1 MLSVKPRA
9 PTESVGS
16 EEDVVTDDEVLAE
29 FRAADALLEGHFI
42 LSSGRRSRVFLQKML
57 VFQDPV
63 RTERLCR
70 PLAARITEA
79 FGAVDVI
86 VSPAMGGV
94 IPGYETARALGCRA
108 IFVEREDGAFKL
120 RRNFAIEASDRVVM
134 VEDLVTT
141 GVSSRECLAAIRAH
155 PGTLLGA
162 ACLIDRSNGRA
173 DIGVPL
179 VALARL
185 DVPDFDAN
193 DLPADLAAMPP
204 VKPGSRDL
212 AA

>member
-1 MLSVKPRA
+1 M
-9 PTESVGS
+9 
-16 EEDVVTDDEVLAE
+16 TDDEVLDE
-29 FRAADALLEGHFI
+29 FRMAEALLEGHFI

-57 VFQDPV
+57 VFQNPV
-63 RTERLCR
+63 LTERLCR
-70 PLAARITEA
+70 ALAARITEA
-79 FGAVDVI
+79 FGPVDVI

-108 IFVEREDGAFKL
+108 IFVEREAGAFKL
-120 RRNFAIEASDRVVM
+120 RRNFAIKASDRVVM

-141 GVSSRECLAAIRAH
+141 GVSSRECLAAIRSH
-155 PGTLLGA
+155 PGKLLGA

-179 VALARL
+179 IALARL

-193 DLPADLAAMPP
+193 DLPADLAAIPP

>member
-1 MLSVKPRA
+1 MLSV
-9 PTESVGS
+9 TE
-16 EEDVVTDDEVLAE
+16 DEVLAE

-42 LSSGRRSRVFLQKML
+42 LSSGRRSRIFLQKML
-57 VFQDPV
+57 VFQNPV
-63 RTERLCR
+63 RTERLCNA
-70 PLAARITEA
+70 LAEKIVER
-79 FGAVDVI
+79 FGTVDVI
-86 VSPAMGGV
+86 VSPAMGGI

-108 IFVEREDGAFKL
+108 IFVEREGGEFQL
-120 RRNFAIEASDRVVM
+120 RRNFAIKPSDRVVM
-134 VEDLVTT
+134 VEDMVTT
-141 GVSSRECLAAIRAH
+141 GLSSRECIAAIKTH

-193 DLPADLAAMPP
+193 DLPADLAKIPP
-204 VKPGSRDL
+204 LKPGSRDIL
-212 AA
+212 A

>member
-1 MLSVKPRA
+1 VLTV
-9 PTESVGS
+9 TE
-16 EEDVVTDDEVLAE
+16 DEVLAE

-57 VFQDPV
+57 VFQNPV
-63 RTERLCR
+63 RTERLCSA
-70 PLAARITEA
+70 LAAQIVER
-79 FGAVDVI
+79 FGTVDVI
-86 VSPAMGGV
+86 VSPAMGGI

-108 IFVEREDGAFKL
+108 IFVERDAGEFQL
-120 RRNFAIEASDRVVM
+120 RRNFEIKPSDRVVM
-134 VEDLVTT
+134 VEDMVTT
-141 GVSSRECLAAIRAH
+141 GLSSRECIAAIKSH

-193 DLPADLAAMPP
+193 DLPADLAAIPAI
-204 VKPGSRDL
+204 KPGSRGL
-212 AA
+212 GE